1 MGETQPGPA
10 LVSYRDGVTEL
21 IDAGEPVG
29 VVEGAIDTSAGL
41 TEDANGVLDLRFGR
55 AAPTR
60 TRPLGRPGLTGDDM
74 APRERDAEEASLK
87 ERGGAGRDLRQRD
100 LRRGTR
106 AAADRPRPLE
116 FDARGIPIAQPIPS
130 FVRPVA
136 RLLGEE
142 HTK

>member
-1 MGETQPGPA
+1 MGTHLAPRLGSDPRGGIDETSRAQLLLAA
-10 LVSYRDGVTEL
+10 LPLAREVEPPRSRL
-21 IDAGEPVG
+21 IPE
-29 VVEGAIDTSAGL
+29 
-41 TEDANGVLDLRFGR
+41 
-55 AAPTR
+55 
-60 TRPLGRPGLTGDDM
+60 PLGRPGLTGDDM

-116 FDARGIPIAQPIPS
+116 FDARGIPIVQPIPS
-130 FVRPVA
+130 FVRRVA